1 MALAFT
7 EDELLQA
14 AGPKSFERGLEYVE
28 AVEELE
34 FEGAEINA
42 IVTGSYEYDVTI
54 WRERG
59 TLQGQC
65 SCPWSQ
71 EGNFCKHCVAVGLAV
86 LTASATDERGTGGA
100 GDTAGAARIPIGRA
114 DLEAWID
121 ALSADEL
128 RTELR
133 ALIRGDRGL
142 RRRFELRAAQA
153 GQDVEQVRKLARQLL
168 GRGGLR
174 EPLEYEDAFD
184 YARNVREVAEA
195 ISTLIDEGNSG
206 DALEIV
212 REAMSDTRAAM
223 EDAENSDSDGTI
235 AHALAQLLPIHLRA
249 CQEFRPDPADLAR
262 HIAEHNLAVTHEFE
276 FAYDLRD
283 YADLLGDAGTELVCD
298 IYRAAYEHNPKGWR
312 EKQLMEQ
319 LVRGS
324 GDVDALVEFLAKDLD
339 SRGYQHL
346 RIAQELEAAARP
358 DEALR
363 WAEDGLRDATGFI
376 GIDLVEFIA
385 LRYGQVGRMDDLLA
399 LRRKRFRAEMTVS
412 HYESLRETA
421 ERCAQWPEERQ
432 AAMALLHEDLAK
444 QGPKAQYG
452 MGPVLIDILVLERDY
467 ETAWTLARD
476 SGSEPQRLKL
486 AALIRADKP
495 AEAMAVYDRALAP
508 LRPQTGDDT
517 YRREVELLQG
527 IRACHTQLG
536 TEKDFA
542 TYLAEFRK
550 DQRRKRNL
558 MRLLDSV
565 GLVVEPE

>member
-59 TLQGQC
+59 TLAGQC

-86 LTASATDERGTGGA
+86 LTASATDERGTG
-100 GDTAGAARIPIGRA
+100 AAVQVPIGRA

-195 ISTLIDEGNSG
+195 ISTLIDEGNVG

-249 CQEFRPDPADLAR
+249 CQAFRPDPADLAR
-262 HIAEHNLAVTHEFE
+262 HIADHNLAATHEFE
-276 FAYDLRD
+276 FAYDLKD
-283 YADLLGDAGTELVCD
+283 YADLLGDAGIELVCD

-346 RIAQELEAAARP
+346 RIAQELETAARP

-385 LRYGQVGRMDDLLA
+385 LRYGQMGRMDDLLA

-467 ETAWTLARD
+467 ETAWTLAAD

-486 AALIRADKP
+486 AALIRPDKP
-495 AEAMAVYDRALAP
+495 AEALAVYDRALAP
-508 LRPQTGDDT
+508 LRPQTGEDT
-517 YRREVELLQG
+517 YRREVELLQA
-527 IRACHTQLG
+527 IRTCHTQLG

-542 TYLAEFRK
+542 TYLADFRK
-550 DQRRKRNL
+550 TQRRKRNL
-558 MRLLDSV
+558 LHLLDSV
-565 GLVVEPE
+565 GLVPDPE

>member
-14 AGPKSFERGLEYVE
+14 AGPRSFERGLEYVE

-59 TLQGQC
+59 TLEGQC

-71 EGNFCKHCVAVGLAV
+71 EGNFCKHCVAVGIAAL
-86 LTASATDERGTGGA
+86 ATDKPGSGP
-100 GDTAGAARIPIGRA
+100 AAEATVGRA

-128 RTELR
+128 RAELR
-133 ALIRGDRGL
+133 ALVRGDRGL

-168 GRGGLR
+168 GRGGVR
-174 EPLEYEDAFD
+174 EALGYEDAFD

-195 ISTLIDEGNSG
+195 IGILIDKGNAE
-206 DALEIV
+206 DALDIV
-212 REAMSDTRAAM
+212 REALSDTRAAID
-223 EDAENSDSDGTI
+223 DAENSDSDGTI
-235 AHALAQLLPIHLRA
+235 AHAMAQFLPIHLRV
-249 CQEFRPDPADLAR
+249 CRQTRPDPTELAR

-276 FAYDLRD
+276 FAYDLDD
-283 YADLLGDAGTELVCD
+283 YADLLGERGTELVCD
-298 IYRAAYEHNPKGWR
+298 AYRAAYQSNPQGWR

-324 GDVDALVEFLAKDLD
+324 GDLDALVAFLANDLD

-346 RIAQELEAAARP
+346 RIAQELEAADRV

-363 WAEDGLRDATGFI
+363 WAESGLRDATGFI
-376 GIDLVEFIA
+376 GTDLVEFVA
-385 LRYGQVGRMDDLLA
+385 LRYGQSGRMDDLLT
-399 LRRKRFRAEMTVS
+399 LRRTRFHAELTVS
-412 HYESLRETA
+412 HYEMLRETA
-421 ERCAQWPEERQ
+421 ERCGRWPHERDR
-432 AAMALLHEDLAK
+432 AMALLHEDLAK

-452 MGPVLIDILVLERDY
+452 MGPVLIDILVLEGDY
-467 ETAWTLARD
+467 EAAWELSRKA
-476 SGSEPQRLKL
+476 GSEPQRLKL
-486 AALIRADKP
+486 AALIRTAKP
-495 AEAMAVYDRALAP
+495 AEAIEVYDRALAP
-508 LRPQTGDDT
+508 LRTQTGEDV

-527 IRACHTQLG
+527 IRACHAQLG
-536 TEKDFA
+536 TDEAFA
-542 TYLAEFRK
+542 AYLAAFHKE
-550 DQRRKRNL
+550 QRRKRNL

-565 GLVVEPE
+565 GLG

>member
-14 AGPKSFERGLEYVE
+14 AGPRSFERGLEYVE

-59 TLQGQC
+59 TLEGQC

-71 EGNFCKHCVAVGLAV
+71 EGNFCKHCVAVGMAAL
-86 LTASATDERGTGGA
+86 ATDKPGSGP
-100 GDTAGAARIPIGRA
+100 AAEATVGRA

-128 RTELR
+128 RAELR
-133 ALIRGDRGL
+133 ALVRGDRGL

-168 GRGGLR
+168 GRGGVR
-174 EPLEYEDAFD
+174 EALGYEDAFD

-195 ISTLIDEGNSG
+195 IGILIDKGNAE
-206 DALEIV
+206 DALDIV
-212 REAMSDTRAAM
+212 REALSDTRAAID
-223 EDAENSDSDGTI
+223 DAENSDSDGTI
-235 AHALAQLLPIHLRA
+235 AHAMAQLLPIHLRV
-249 CQEFRPDPADLAR
+249 CRQTRPDPAELAR

-276 FAYDLRD
+276 FAYDLDD
-283 YADLLGDAGTELVCD
+283 YADLLGERGTELVCD
-298 IYRAAYEHNPKGWR
+298 AYRAAYRSNPQGWR

-324 GDVDALVEFLAKDLD
+324 GDLDALVAFLANDLD

-346 RIAQELEAAARP
+346 RIAQELEAADRV

-363 WAEDGLRDATGFI
+363 WAESGLRDATGFI
-376 GIDLVEFIA
+376 GTDLVEFVA
-385 LRYGQVGRMDDLLA
+385 LRYGQSGRMDDLLT
-399 LRRKRFRAEMTVS
+399 LRRTRFRAELTVS
-412 HYESLRETA
+412 HYELLRETA
-421 ERCAQWPEERQ
+421 ERCAQWPHERDR
-432 AAMALLHEDLAK
+432 AMALLHEDLAK

-452 MGPVLIDILVLERDY
+452 MGPVLIDILVLEGDY
-467 ETAWTLARD
+467 EAAWELSRKA
-476 SGSEPQRLKL
+476 GSEPQRLKL
-486 AALIRADKP
+486 AALIRTNKP
-495 AEAMAVYDRALAP
+495 AEAIEVYDQALAP
-508 LRPQTGDDT
+508 LRTQTGEDV

-527 IRACHTQLG
+527 IRACHAQLG
-536 TEKDFA
+536 TDEAFA
-542 TYLAEFRK
+542 TYLAAFRK
-550 DQRRKRNL
+550 EQRRKRNL

-565 GLVVEPE
+565 GLG